1 MADYILPGLVIII
14 IISGLLKKV
23 PIYDTF
29 IEGSKESFKMIF
41 QMFPSIL
48 AMVLSINILI
58 SSGIIDKLVEILSF
72 SNLPVEILPLALV
85 RPISGGASLAI
96 TTNLLKEFGPDSY
109 IGRLASVLMGS
120 TETTFYVL
128 TLYFGSIGITKM
140 KYAIKV
146 GLLVD
151 FIAVIISIIVV
162 NIFFL

>member
-1 MADYILPGLVIII
+1 MSDYILPILVIII

-29 IEGSKESFKMIF
+29 VEGSKSSFKIVL
-41 QMFPSIL
+41 QMFPNFL
-48 AMVLSINILI
+48 AMIISINILM

-72 SNLPVEILPLALV
+72 VNLPVQILPLALV

-96 TTNLLKEFGPDSY
+96 TTNLLKDYGPDSY
-109 IGRLASVLMGS
+109 IGRLASVIMGS

-128 TLYFGSIGITKM
+128 TLYFGSIGINKM

-146 GLLVD
+146 GLMVD
-151 FIAVIISIIVV
+151 FIAIVISILVV
-162 NIFFL
+162 NLLF